1 MKTLKSDLS
10 AIIKGLKEIHSLC
23 KGLLLLIVAQSV
35 FEAVSPFINIYMSA
49 MILNAIIYKEP
60 YNVLIVYALIVVT
73 LNLSVKLVSEMFS
86 KFISLRRLKFNY
98 NFDLKLSQKVI
109 NMNYETVEDSNTHML
124 KAKIDEIKNLNNGGI
139 FKLIDSFQTFIKNV
153 FMVVFSVFFTYSLF
167 TAISTITPSSNIA
180 IRILMSPVTSLVL
193 CAAIIANVY
202 VGMYAN
208 SALTKKM
215 YVLLNNIIPF
225 NRVFGYYFENYIA
238 TYHVGKDIRLYNES
252 ELILN
257 EEMRLFG
264 DVNHTLKSLSKN
276 QMKYQTLIESVGVM
290 LNIIVYL
297 FVGFKALA
305 GAISVGLVLRY
316 ISSINEFTNGFS
328 GIITEISVLRLNNEA
343 MDYYF
348 KFINIPTKIQNKDA
362 KNIDSIDLQN
372 MNLELSNVSFRYPG
386 SEEYVLKHVNLKI
399 ENGERIAI
407 VGENGSGKTTLV
419 KLLCRLYDPSEGEIL
434 INGEDID
441 HYRYDEY
448 QGLFSVIFQ
457 DFKLFSFSIGQNVA
471 ASVSY
476 DKTEVITSLN
486 NSGFSERL
494 SKMKDGIDTYL
505 YKDFEEDGIEISGGE
520 EQKIAMARA
529 LYRKAPIIIL
539 DEPTAALDP
548 KSEVELFMSF
558 NDVIGDKTAVFIS
571 HRLSSCRFCDKIAV
585 LDHGELI
592 QYGSHG
598 DLLNDVNGKYYELWN
613 AQAKYYI
620 SD

>member
-264 DVNHTLKSLSKN
+264 NVNHALKSLSKN

-548 KSEVELFMSF
+548 KSEAELFMSF

>member
-264 DVNHTLKSLSKN
+264 NVNHALKSLSKN

-548 KSEVELFMSF
+548 KSEAELFMSF
-558 NDVIGDKTAVFIS
+558 NDVIVDKTAVFIS